1 MDKQKRAKCP
11 NGTRKFKPLGDG
23 CYTDEQIENH
33 KKTKK
38 RKEEPSVL
46 KIPVSS
52 QNKTKKKKHEEV
64 QNEVEV
70 QNELEVQNEEIAV
83 QNEVQNEE
91 AQPVQ

>member
-46 KIPVSS
+46 TPFRIEDAQYATPSPLITAHKVG
-52 QNKTKKKKHEEV
+52 V
-64 QNEVEV
+64 LNEKRCKC
-70 QNELEVQNEEIAV
+70 
-83 QNEVQNEE
+83 
-91 AQPVQ
+91 